1 MVRYCPKAI
10 PDHKPSLG
18 MGRMPGGRSEE
29 KSVRAQTRIRL
40 RPSGCVP
47 AGNGRSDYNK
57 YCCNRDCNEPPHPVN
72 SSAAIAAEGRI
83 DEPTDENTA
92 DPTKD
97 GEPKGSVVSAAWCD
111 ELAQQPD
118 DDPCDDHSDYFQGI
132 SSSCELA
139 RATPRPAFVTARHLP
154 AALPAKLCQVKS
166 VSDRRTTNGGISG
179 RSGEKPRAMT

>member
-97 GEPKGSVVSAAWCD
+97 REPKGSVVSAAWCD

-118 DDPCDDHSDYFQGI
+118 DD
-132 SSSCELA
+132 E
-139 RATPRPAFVTARHLP
+139 
-154 AALPAKLCQVKS
+154 
-166 VSDRRTTNGGISG
+166 G
-179 RSGEKPRAMT
+179 RSEGASSQEGSQQGSQQGSPVTPPSSAAPQATTSGS